1 VTIEEPELFFVPMK
15 EPLEEEDM
23 DLARIR
29 HDLHEIPEIGFN
41 EFKTQAY
48 IMSFL
53 DRLSLSYEKVA
64 GTGILA
70 KWKKVEGPFVLFR
83 ADMDALPVFEET
95 DAPFKSAHEGFMHA
109 CGHDVHMT
117 ILIGLIE
124 RIVTSDLN
132 RNFLFLFQ
140 PAEEG
145 GGGASKCL
153 SKLDQYEITEAWALH
168 VNDEFPEGSVYTRA
182 GVLFASAFE
191 VDCTFEGRSAHVAF
205 YKQGRDAIEGA
216 MDFLQRVYSA
226 ERGDSVLRFGLI
238 EGGRVRNVVA
248 DSCTLYGTVRTRAYE
263 LSEKAICELEELG
276 RDVASSR
283 GLEFKQKIGS
293 KYPQVQ
299 VDKDLYEKLCGLVDV
314 NPVDMKYVGEDFGVI
329 ALKYPSVLFWLGTG
343 REERHG
349 LHNSKFL
356 PQDSVIEKGIE
367 IFWKVASN

>member
-1 VTIEEPELFFVPMK
+1 
-15 EPLEEEDM
+15 M
-23 DLARIR
+23 DLSRIR

-48 IMSFL
+48 IMSLL
-53 DRLSLSYEKVA
+53 DRLSVSYEKVA

-83 ADMDALPVFEET
+83 SDMDALPVFEET

-124 RIVTSDLN
+124 RIVTCDLN

-145 GGGASKCL
+145 GGGAAKCL
-153 SKLDQYEITEAWALH
+153 SKLEQYEITEAWALH

-191 VDCTFEGRSAHVAF
+191 TDCTFKGRSAHVAF

-216 MDFLQRVYSA
+216 MDFLQRVYSVD
-226 ERGDSVLRFGLI
+226 RGDSVLRFGLI
-238 EGGRVRNVVA
+238 QGGRVRNVVA
-248 DSCTLYGTVRTRAYE
+248 DSCTLSGTVRTKAFE
-263 LSEKAICELEELG
+263 LSEEAIMELEELG
-276 RDVASSR
+276 REVATER
-283 GLEFKQKIGS
+283 GLKFSQEIGS
-293 KYPQVQ
+293 KYPQVH
-299 VDKDLYEKLCGLVDV
+299 VDGDLYDKLCALVDV
-314 NPVDMKYVGEDFGVI
+314 NPVEMKYVGEDFGVI
-329 ALKYPSVLFWLGTG
+329 AMKYPSVLFWLGTG
-343 REERHG
+343 RGEHHG
-349 LHNSKFL
+349 LHNSRFL
-356 PQDSVIEKGIE
+356 PADSVIEKGVE
-367 IFWKVASN
+367 IFWKVAKD